1 MSRDVIIT
9 PASGLMEFKNSGNT
23 LGQIELSTA
32 NVFSITGNISLGDA
46 STDVYIGDG
55 INNVDL
61 LFEQAGAI
69 SGTTGVTVTLGTAG
83 SFLSFGANITSGAN
97 ISGNVVAGNVIA
109 SGLVSLSSVTKT
121 GSNGVGNIGSSTSTF
136 DTVFAKATSAQYADV
151 AEYYIADQ
159 VYAPGTVL
167 EFGGNNEVRETTQ
180 SHTTAIAGVVSSNP
194 AVIMNSSLRH
204 DNRVIIA
211 LLGRVPCC
219 VQGPVGRGDLLVAG
233 STPGTA
239 VRLDPAQYQPGCV
252 IGKALEDCESD
263 VLKTIEVVV
272 GRI

>member
-97 ISGNVVAGNVIA
+97 ISGNVAAGNVLTDGYFYA
-109 SGLVSLSSVTKT
+109 NGSPFSSQTVGGNLRVLARSGNVDFAVVAGYLSVLGRS
-121 GSNGVGNIGSSTSTF
+121 GNISIPL
-136 DTVFAKATSAQYADV
+136 AA
-151 AEYYIADQ
+151 
-159 VYAPGTVL
+159 
-167 EFGGNNEVRETTQ
+167 
-180 SHTTAIAGVVSSNP
+180 
-194 AVIMNSSLRH
+194 
-204 DNRVIIA
+204 
-211 LLGRVPCC
+211 
-219 VQGPVGRGDLLVAG
+219 
-233 STPGTA
+233 
-239 VRLDPAQYQPGCV
+239 
-252 IGKALEDCESD
+252 
-263 VLKTIEVVV
+263 
-272 GRI
+272 